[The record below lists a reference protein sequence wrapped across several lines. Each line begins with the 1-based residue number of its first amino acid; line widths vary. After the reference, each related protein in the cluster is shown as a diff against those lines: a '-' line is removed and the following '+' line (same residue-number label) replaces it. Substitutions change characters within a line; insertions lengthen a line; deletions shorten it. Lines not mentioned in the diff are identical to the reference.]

1 MLGWVLVAAV
11 AVFLVAILV
20 FGVWSRARMYG
31 RLFSDRHYLEL
42 AGAVV
47 SLKQAGLDRPI
58 VTDSDQ
64 IESRSDPRCL
74 LTSAGLAAVYTV
86 SPEESG
92 LLHQCSVSLA
102 GDVTAR
108 AVGESFVLLMAKLI
122 GLPLDKLRVRVGES
136 TVHHALAILSP
147 SEHARLASAPVFELT
162 ADNLE
167 RVRCEIRDLRAN
179 PEWRAAL
186 LRAG

>member
-1 MLGWVLVAAV
+1 MLVWVVTAV
-11 AVFLVAILV
+11 ALFLVAIIV
-20 FGVWSRARMYG
+20 FGVWSRTRMYG
-31 RLFSDRHYLEL
+31 RLFSDRHYLEF
-42 AGAVV
+42 AGAAVA
-47 SLKQAGLDRPI
+47 LKQAALDRPI
-58 VTDSDQ
+58 VTDSDG

-74 LTSAGLAAVYTV
+74 STSAGLAIVYTV
-86 SPEESG
+86 SPVDSG
-92 LLHQCSVSLA
+92 LLHQCSVSVA
-102 GDVTAR
+102 GDLTAR

-122 GLPLDKLRVRVGES
+122 GLPLDKLRVQISRS

-162 ADNLE
+162 ADNVE

-179 PEWRAAL
+179 PEWRVAA